1 LSCVQLIPYRGHGDY
16 DHGIPVAT
24 PKEKIRDA
32 ERSREAILDAAE
44 RLFSQRGFGGVS
56 LSEIGAASGLS
67 RATPSY
73 FFGSKEQLYTAVLER
88 VSAERQDAT
97 ARAVA
102 PIVVW
107 CREDGSLGDLRAA
120 LEQGMES
127 YMRFLLSRPAFQRF
141 ITWEEL
147 AGGKRLRAARRN
159 STALTDAFSAVK
171 DVAKKRGLRSFAVED
186 AVLLWVSLTY
196 APLASRNTFLVALK
210 RDLNVG
216 RTRRQ
221 HIRLAADQMMFLLA
235 GCTD

>member
-1 LSCVQLIPYRGHGDY
+1 
-16 DHGIPVAT
+16 
-24 PKEKIRDA
+24 
-32 ERSREAILDAAE
+32 
-44 RLFSQRGFGGVS
+44 VS

-88 VSAERQDAT
+88 VSAERQGAT

-102 PIVVW
+102 PIVAW
-107 CREDGSLGDLRAA
+107 CREGGSLGDLRAA

-147 AGGKRLRAARRN
+147 AGGRRLRAARRN

-216 RTRRQ
+216 RTRRR
-221 HIRLAADQMMFLLA
+221 HVRLAADQMMFLLA